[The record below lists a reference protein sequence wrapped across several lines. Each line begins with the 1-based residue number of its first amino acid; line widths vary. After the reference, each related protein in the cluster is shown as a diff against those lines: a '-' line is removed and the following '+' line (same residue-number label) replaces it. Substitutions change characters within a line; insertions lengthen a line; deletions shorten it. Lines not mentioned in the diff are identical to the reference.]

1 MNITAF
7 MRLLPKWYN
16 LKAILNLLVPEKG
29 RTEQINKTI
38 FSPSSKTL
46 HLVLISLDDLA
57 DREKGVLMLI
67 TLILPKL

>member
-1 MNITAF
+1 
-7 MRLLPKWYN
+7 MRLVPKWYN

-46 HLVLISLDDLA
+46 HLVLISLGDLA

-67 TLILPKL
+67 TLILPKLH